1 MPLSQVT
8 PGRPVAYVGN
18 RRIDPLRLIL
28 AVGFEHFLP
37 NPNGFGHVKIS
48 SVQSVR
54 VMMRGLVG
62 HVPPRI
68 GIIEHANYAGFV
80 PDVARVVEGK
90 KVAMVVESQ
99 VLRIAQAMGIDLEIR
114 PVGVTTE
121 NRTSAGCLVGL
132 AILVHD
138 ESHDRLPKSKD
149 VRRGR
154 A

>member
-1 MPLSQVT
+1 M
-8 PGRPVAYVGN
+8 
-18 RRIDPLRLIL
+18 
-28 AVGFEHFLP
+28 
-37 NPNGFGHVKIS
+37 
-48 SVQSVR
+48 
-54 VMMRGLVG
+54 G

-68 GIIEHANYAGFV
+68 GIIEHVNHAGFV

-99 VLRIAQAMGIDLEIR
+99 VLRISQAMGIDLEIR

-138 ESHDRLPKSKD
+138 VKATIAYRKVKTSVGAARDSMEVVSNERNLHPKPLTIFSLVATPSSFGSVSLRKAGIQ
-149 VRRGR
+149 VK
-154 A
+154 